1 MKRQRN
7 MFQIEEHDRTS
18 GKDLNN
24 AKESNLSE
32 KEFKVMVIKM
42 LMELGGRVVNTVR
55 TSTELESTRKDQ
67 EGGLLSGSVS

>member
-1 MKRQRN
+1 